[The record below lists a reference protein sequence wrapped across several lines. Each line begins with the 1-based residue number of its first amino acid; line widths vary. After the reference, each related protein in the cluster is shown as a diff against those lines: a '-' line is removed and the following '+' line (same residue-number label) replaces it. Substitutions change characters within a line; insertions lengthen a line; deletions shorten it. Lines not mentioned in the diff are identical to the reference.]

1 MSESSKNIESSKLPG
16 TYLNNRQCHL
26 DEGHVSEKI
35 YSLKNSRR
43 AYIGKITENN
53 KLTKYMDL
61 GNKSSLEFETCL
73 QKSQK
78 YKHKIK
84 RVSDSLIELTNDP
97 NELQNISDIYTQQDF
112 RVIEIS
118 KSVSNYNA
126 TPLKCLRADDEQ
138 FSITSYSTKSKSK
151 HGYEKPNF
159 PSP

>member
-78 YKHKIK
+78 YKHKTK

-112 RVIEIS
+112 
-118 KSVSNYNA
+118 
-126 TPLKCLRADDEQ
+126 
-138 FSITSYSTKSKSK
+138 
-151 HGYEKPNF
+151 
-159 PSP
+159 